1 MKSLIYDMEYSDI
14 QNKIIEYLP
23 VRETEKNEF
32 GEVFTPIKLIE
43 EMLDKLP
50 KNVWKNPELKW
61 LDPANGIGNFPMVI
75 YKNLMKGLEDWEPND
90 VIRHKHIIENMLYM
104 IEINPKN
111 ETISKTIFGNNAN
124 ICCANFLEDEEK
136 WKEQFGVYT
145 FDIIIGNP
153 PYNKGGIRTK
163 LKLTKKETKTIW
175 PIFVE
180 KSLLILKDKTGFLL
194 FIHPASWISLQHSRS
209 DLILSRQ
216 IIYLHYYNVM
226 ASHKLFGNQ
235 SGEIPLTYYL
245 LQNINSKDDTIIFDN
260 CLKKDIKYNIY
271 KNNFIP
277 TESISI
283 FKKLFILR
291 NKYGNLNDKYYN
303 TKRPDE
309 ELVSSNYTSKYKYP
323 LISIRNKELN
333 IIFYNTNLSKTNEK
347 KLIFPNFS
355 MGYPILDEYG
365 ILYPSSNMKHN
376 LVYDNNTKKLK
387 QIQNMF
393 YTNLV
398 FYIINTLKTKQKFF
412 NNKIF
417 EILPDITNIT
427 NEIDIDDN
435 YLCDLLKLTDEDKHC
450 IDTYSSSGEG
460 RLTNEKIHQFKNFN
474 MTKYIPNF
482 KLTAY
487 PSINKEQFVIKI
499 QAMIRGFQER
509 KKILEEQSPT
519 FQYIIK

>member
-1 MKSLIYDMEYSDI
+1 MDEENSLIYEMNYDDI
-14 QNKIIEYLP
+14 KNKIIEYLP
-23 VRETEKNEF
+23 VKKSEKNEF
-32 GEVFTPIKLIE
+32 GEVFTPIELIE

-50 KNVWKNPELKW
+50 ENVWKNPELKW
-61 LDPANGIGNFPMVI
+61 LDSANGIGNFPMVV
-75 YKNLMKGLEDWEPND
+75 YEKLMVSLEDWEPNKQ
-90 VIRHKHIIENMLYM
+90 IRHNHIIENMLYM

-111 ETISKTIFGNNAN
+111 VKISKKIFGNDAN

-136 WKEQFGVYT
+136 WKSQFNVNK

-153 PYNKGGIRTK
+153 PYNNGGIRTK
-163 LKLTKKETKTIW
+163 LKQTKEGSRTIW

-180 KSLLILKDKTGFLL
+180 KSLLILKDETGFLL

-209 DLILSRQ
+209 NLILSRQ
-216 IIYLHYYNVM
+216 IIYLRYYNVM
-226 ASHKLFGNQ
+226 ESHKLFGNQ

-245 LQNINSKDDTIIFDN
+245 LQNINLKDDTIIFDN
-260 CLKKDIKYNIY
+260 CLKREMKYNIY

-277 TESISI
+277 SKSIPI
-283 FKKLFILR
+283 FEKLFILR

-303 TKRPDE
+303 TKRP
-309 ELVSSNYTSKYKYP
+309 SNDLTSKKYNSKYEYP
-323 LISIRNKELN
+323 LISIKNKELN
-333 IIFYNTNLSKTNEK
+333 IKFHTINLSRTNEK

-365 ILYPSSNMKHN
+365 ILYPSSNMMYN
-376 LVYDNNTKKLK
+376 LVYDNDTNKLK

-435 YLCDLLKLTDEDKHC
+435 HLCDLLKLTDEDKHC
-450 IDTYSSSGEG
+450 IDIYSSSGEG
-460 RLTNEKIHQFKNFN
+460 RLTNEQIHKFKNFIHPY
-474 MTKYIPNF
+474 KYNP
-482 KLTAY
+482 LTL
-487 PSINKEQFVIKI
+487 I
-499 QAMIRGFQER
+499 
-509 KKILEEQSPT
+509 
-519 FQYIIK
+519 